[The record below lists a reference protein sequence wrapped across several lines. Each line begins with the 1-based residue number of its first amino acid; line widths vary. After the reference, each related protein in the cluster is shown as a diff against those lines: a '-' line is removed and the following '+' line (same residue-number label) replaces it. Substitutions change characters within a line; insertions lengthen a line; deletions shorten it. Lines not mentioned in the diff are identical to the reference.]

1 MASIFMYSEKH
12 RPLMCESIHLF
23 VVLFLYFKLRHRF
36 HKLQAT
42 TMMVSLIESATGH
55 QNEFVYFRQNVHL

>member
-1 MASIFMYSEKH
+1 
-12 RPLMCESIHLF
+12 MCESIHLF